1 MIRADGIQKSF
12 GNVQA
17 VKSVTFEA
25 YDGQVT
31 GLLGPN
37 GAGKSTSLRMIYG
50 LVAPDE
56 GKTFIDDICVAT
68 EPQKARRKLGALPD
82 AHGLY
87 PRLTARENISYFGQ
101 LHGMSKQEIKKRIE
115 ELEVLLGMS
124 EFIDRAVSGFSQ
136 GQRMKVSIARAI
148 VHNPPNVILDEPTN
162 GLDVMATRA
171 MRDVILQMKKEG
183 RCVLFSSHIMQE
195 VAALCDRLVIIVGGK
210 SVFVGSVDA
219 LQKEYP
225 DMNLED
231 AFVDIVER
239 SQDQS
244 GAQKQRGTK

>member
-1 MIRADGIQKSF
+1 
-12 GNVQA
+12 
-17 VKSVTFEA
+17 
-25 YDGQVT
+25 
-31 GLLGPN
+31 
-37 GAGKSTSLRMIYG
+37 MIYG

-56 GKTFIDDICVAT
+56 GRTFIDDVCVAT

-101 LHGMSKQEIKKRIE
+101 LHGMSKQEITKRIE
-115 ELEVLLGMS
+115 KLEVLLGMS
-124 EFIDRAVSGFSQ
+124 GFIDRPVSGFSQ

-171 MRDVILQMKKEG
+171 MRDVILQMKNEG

-195 VAALCDRLVIIVGGK
+195 VAALCDRLVIIVDGR
-210 SVFVGSVDA
+210 SVFVGSVEA
-219 LQKEYP
+219 LQQEYP
-225 DMNLED
+225 NMNLED

-239 SQDQS
+239 SQEPGD
-244 GAQKQRGTK
+244 AQKQRGTK

>member
-1 MIRADGIQKSF
+1 MIRVSNIQKSF
-12 GNVQA
+12 GQVKA
-17 VKSVTFEA
+17 VKSVSFEA
-25 YDGQVT
+25 FDGQIT

-50 LVAPDE
+50 LVAPDVGE
-56 GKTFIDDICVAT
+56 AFIDDICVFKQ
-68 EPQKARRKLGALPD
+68 PQSARRKLGALPD

-101 LHGMSKQEIKKRIE
+101 LHGMATSDIQTRIE
-115 ELEVLLGMS
+115 ELVILLDMS
-124 EFIDRAVSGFSQ
+124 AFIDRPVSGFSQ

-171 MRDVILQMKKEG
+171 MRDVIFKMKEEG

-195 VAALCDRLVIIVGGK
+195 VAALCDRLVIIVDGQ
-210 SVFVGSVDA
+210 SVFVGKLEE
-219 LQKEYP
+219 LQRKYP
-225 DMNLED
+225 DVSLED
-231 AFVDIVER
+231 AFVDIVEKA
-239 SQDQS
+239 QDKTQDMGVS
-244 GAQKQRGTK
+244 